1 MVENAGDFSEK
12 VLNGD
17 FEHVLGDREKAVG
30 TFREFVFFHEA
41 SIYPEY
47 AVFYRREKG
56 GKILPPSV
64 RSRAPEMETME
75 AGRCG
80 KLSCVRRGELDC
92 KAYTSQCLHVTP
104 VCACPEASLAQT
116 LRRLSATAYF

>member
-1 MVENAGDFSEK
+1 MENAGDFSEK
-12 VLNGD
+12 VLSGD

-30 TFREFVFFHEA
+30 TFREFVFFHED

-47 AVFYRREKG
+47 AVFYRREKD

-80 KLSCVRRGELDC
+80 KLSCASCTEDP
-92 KAYTSQCLHVTP
+92 A
-104 VCACPEASLAQT
+104 ASLAHFVQ
-116 LRRLSATAYF
+116 